1 MATKKI
7 FIVGG
12 DGFAR
17 ECYNNLI
24 NLAEYGKEVVF
35 LWILPHSK
43 MGNNNKIAPL
53 SALYKGCKDN
63 CYMAEILH

>member
-1 MATKKI
+1 MTSKKI

-24 NLAEYGKEVVF
+24 NLAEYGKEVVVGGF
-35 LWILPHSK
+35 L
-43 MGNNNKIAPL
+43 G
-53 SALYKGCKDN
+53 Y
-63 CYMAEILH
+63 